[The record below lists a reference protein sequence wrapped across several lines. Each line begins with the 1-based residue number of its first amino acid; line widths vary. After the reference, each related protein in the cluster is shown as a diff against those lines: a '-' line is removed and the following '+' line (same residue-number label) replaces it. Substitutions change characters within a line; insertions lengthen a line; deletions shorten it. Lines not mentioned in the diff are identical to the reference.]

1 MKIAYF
7 DAFSGISGDMVI
19 GALLDLGLS
28 LELLQAEFSKLPLEG
43 YTLRQSERMQHGIR
57 AIKFDIGVAAQQH
70 ERSFRSIADM
80 LAASGLSGT
89 VKTVALKIFTR
100 LAEAEAHV
108 HNTSV
113 EEVHFHEVGAVD
125 SILDIVG
132 AAIGFEALGIQ
143 AMYTSPLPMGSGF
156 VSSRH
161 GTLPVPGPATAELLK
176 GLPVRFED
184 GQSELVTPTGAAIL
198 AALAQPRPP
207 LFSIAQVG
215 YGAGERSLSDRPNVL
230 RVCLGHPV
238 SEVRHE
244 QLLVL
249 ETNID
254 DLNPE
259 WYEHVMERL
268 FAAGARDVFLSPIQM
283 KKNRPGVFLW
293 VLCDPQDQG
302 QLSGIL
308 FNETSTL
315 GIRSY
320 AVDRLALRREQKEV
334 QTKYGRVRVKIAY
347 QPNGQVNCAPEYD
360 DCKRLAQEKDIA
372 LKLVYEAALRGMTRE
387 SGQDEA
393 LTQQDRPKPRRDE
406 RGD

>member
-1 MKIAYF
+1 MKIAYC

-28 LELLQAEFSKLPLEG
+28 LDLLKTEYAKLPLDG
-43 YTLRQSERMQHGIR
+43 YTLRQSERVQGSIR
-57 AIKFDIGVAAQQH
+57 AIKFDVKVTGKQPA
-70 ERSFRSIADM
+70 RSFRSIADM
-80 LAASGLSGT
+80 LDASRLSEP
-89 VKTVALKIFTR
+89 VKTTALRIFTR

-113 EEVHFHEVGAVD
+113 ADVHFHEVGAVD

-132 AAIGFEALGIQ
+132 AAIGFEALEIQ
-143 AMYTSPLPMGSGF
+143 TLYTGPLPLGSGF

-161 GTLPVPGPATAELLK
+161 GILPVPGPATAELLK

-198 AALAQPRPP
+198 AALAQPGPP
-207 LFSIAQVG
+207 LFSITRVG
-215 YGAGERSLSDRPNVL
+215 YGAGARTLSDRPNVL
-230 RVCLGHPV
+230 RVCLGQPV
-238 SEVRHE
+238 SAVQYEH
-244 QLLVL
+244 LLVL

-259 WYEHVMERL
+259 WYDYVMERL
-268 FAAGARDVFLSPIQM
+268 FVAGARDVFLSSVHM
-283 KKNRPGVFLW
+283 KKNRPGILLR
-293 VLCDPQDQG
+293 VLCSPQDRG
-302 QLSGIL
+302 RLSDII

-320 AVDRLALRREQKEV
+320 PVERLALRREQKEV
-334 QTKYGRVRVKIAY
+334 QTEYGPVLVKIAY

-360 DCKRLAQEKDIA
+360 DCKRLAQEKNIA
-372 LKLVYEAALRGMTRE
+372 LKRVYEAALQGARSE
-387 SGQDEA
+387 HGQDGP
-393 LTQQDRPKPRRDE
+393 L
-406 RGD
+406 

>member
-28 LELLQAEFSKLPLEG
+28 LDLLKTECSKLPLDG
-43 YTLRQSERMQHGIR
+43 YTLHQSERVHSGIR
-57 AIKFDIGVAAQQH
+57 AIKFDVSVNVQQH

-80 LAASGLSGT
+80 LEAAPLSGT
-89 VKTVALKIFTR
+89 VKTTALKIFTR

-113 EEVHFHEVGAVD
+113 ADVHFHEVGAVD

-132 AAIGFEALGIQ
+132 AAIGFEALEIQ
-143 AMYTSPLPMGSGF
+143 AIYASPLPMGSGF

-161 GTLPVPGPATAELLK
+161 GTLPVPGPATTELVK
-176 GLPVRFED
+176 GMPVRFED

-198 AALAQPRPP
+198 AALAQPGPP
-207 LFSIAQVG
+207 LFSITQVG
-215 YGAGERSLSDRPNVL
+215 YGAGARTLADRPNVL
-230 RVCLGHPV
+230 RVCLGYPV
-238 SEVRHE
+238 SGVQHE

-259 WYEHVMERL
+259 WYEYVMEQL
-268 FAAGARDVFLSPIQM
+268 LAAGARDVFLSSVQM
-283 KKNRPGVFLW
+283 KKNRPGIFLW
-293 VLCDPQDQG
+293 VLCNPQDQAR
-302 QLSGIL
+302 LSDIV

-320 AVDRLALRREQKEV
+320 PVDRLALRREQKEV
-334 QTKYGRVRVKIAY
+334 QTKYGPVRVKIAY
-347 QPNGQVNCAPEYD
+347 QPNGRVNCAPEYD
-360 DCKRLAQEKDIA
+360 DCKRLAQEKKIA
-372 LKLVYEAALRGMTRE
+372 LKLVYEAALQGAKSE
-387 SGQDEA
+387 H
-393 LTQQDRPKPRRDE
+393 RRDE
-406 RGD
+406 SL

>member
-28 LELLQAEFSKLPLEG
+28 LDLLKTECSKLPLDG
-43 YTLRQSERMQHGIR
+43 YTLHQSERVHSGIR
-57 AIKFDIGVAAQQH
+57 AIKFDVSVNVQQH

-80 LAASGLSGT
+80 LEAAPLSGT
-89 VKTVALKIFTR
+89 VKTTALKIFTR

-113 EEVHFHEVGAVD
+113 ADVHFHEVGAVD

-132 AAIGFEALGIQ
+132 AAIGFEALEIQ
-143 AMYTSPLPMGSGF
+143 AIYASPLPMGSGF

-161 GTLPVPGPATAELLK
+161 GTLPVPGPATTELVK
-176 GLPVRFED
+176 GMPVRFED

-198 AALAQPRPP
+198 AALAQPGPP
-207 LFSIAQVG
+207 LFSITQVG
-215 YGAGERSLSDRPNVL
+215 YGAGTRTLSDRPNVL
-230 RVCLGHPV
+230 RVCLGYPV
-238 SEVRHE
+238 SGVQHE

-259 WYEHVMERL
+259 WYEYVMEQL
-268 FAAGARDVFLSPIQM
+268 LAAGARDVFLSSVQM
-283 KKNRPGVFLW
+283 KKNRPGIFLW
-293 VLCDPQDQG
+293 VLCNPQDQAR
-302 QLSGIL
+302 LSDIV

-320 AVDRLALRREQKEV
+320 PVDRLALRREQKEV
-334 QTKYGRVRVKIAY
+334 QTKYGPVRVKIAY
-347 QPNGQVNCAPEYD
+347 QPNGRVNCAPEYD
-360 DCKRLAQEKDIA
+360 DCKRLAQEKKIA
-372 LKLVYEAALRGMTRE
+372 LKLVYEAALQGAKSE
-387 SGQDEA
+387 H
-393 LTQQDRPKPRRDE
+393 RRDE
-406 RGD
+406 SL